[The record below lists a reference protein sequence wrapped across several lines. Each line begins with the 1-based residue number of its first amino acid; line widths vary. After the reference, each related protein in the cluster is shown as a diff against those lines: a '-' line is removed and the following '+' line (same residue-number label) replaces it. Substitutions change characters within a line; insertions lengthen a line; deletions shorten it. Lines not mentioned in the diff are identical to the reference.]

1 MLWLSYLEI
10 FWRIKQSYFQWVILT
25 ILLLYV
31 FLYGQHWGHLVRTL
45 VLGFSIHESSL
56 CRSPL
61 CVILRLCLRTRVFLR
76 NLHCRSILTWLSRSC
91 SSGICEADRANFE
104 KKNEKEKRANPFSRR
119 GQPQRDAPITLTYE
133 KSPAG
138 SLQFRCICH
147 ELSSR
152 EPRYILDF
160 TEQTAEKTLFSAAV
174 LKGKAGILMMAL
186 LSSFFESFI
195 CHACCVS
202 FTFCLFFWKCL
213 CLIHTDQQGVVL
225 RGAGALTKTN
235 IYDEKNSKFVCLKYI

>member
-1 MLWLSYLEI
+1 MSSW
-10 FWRIKQSYFQWVILT
+10 K
-25 ILLLYV
+25 
-31 FLYGQHWGHLVRTL
+31 GNLVRTL
-45 VLGFSIHESSL
+45 VLGFSIHESVSAAHL
-56 CRSPL
+56 FAWYSGSAFGL
-61 CVILRLCLRTRVFLR
+61 G
-76 NLHCRSILTWLSRSC
+76 C
-91 SSGICEADRANFE
+91 SSGTSTVAPSSLDSPGHAPLASVRQTEQTL
-104 KKNEKEKRANPFSRR
+104 KKKKKKRANPFSRR

-186 LSSFFESFI
+186 LSSFFKSFI

-202 FTFCLFFWKCL
+202 FTFCLFFEVLMFNSHRSTGGGIAGGRGFDENQHIWWK
-213 CLIHTDQQGVVL
+213 
-225 RGAGALTKTN
+225 K
-235 IYDEKNSKFVCLKYI
+235 